1 MNLPIKQIHNL
12 LSSSKHEISNL
23 QLKLANNEQ
32 EGWEG
37 SKRRLIL
44 KKDIDDIL
52 EKIETILSE
61 GADGNGI

>member
-1 MNLPIKQIHNL
+1 MNLLIKICNL
-12 LSSSKHEISNL
+12 LSSSKSEISNL
-23 QLKLANNEQ
+23 QLKLANNEP

-52 EKIETILSE
+52 AKIETILSE